1 MGGFDDLGARGR
13 AGAVAGQGV
22 PPGGLTG
29 MGETATEDEL
39 RRRLERH
46 PADRYP
52 VQHATAR
59 FHLGVALAGAGRLDE
74 AEEHLAAACRLFP
87 ADGMP
92 AEHAKAANGWAAV
105 LRLLGRP
112 AEAAATF
119 AVAASMFE
127 RAGLALE
134 QGAAVFNLGLAE
146 RERGGGGV
154 EDAFRRARALL
165 DPERVP
171 AQAGAAARELGA
183 ALLAAGRL
191 DEAVA
196 CLREAVELAGRAG
209 DGPGL
214 AGAANVLGVA
224 HLALGDAG
232 AAAESLEQSVAA
244 SPRSVR
250 PGGYAMAKANLALAD
265 EARGRTA
272 QARLAAQ
279 QALGTPGAPAP
290 VQAQAADVLARLG
303 DGPGAVWAV
312 LDDLPPGRWPAVVRD
327 ELARWVDAGPQRRA
341 SEAAA
346 WVRGQARRAG
356 AGEDLAEVLLGA
368 LVELAPAAMETVI
381 DSVVAAAAA
390 AADGPETFVAPCS
403 RAMARFPVPQWMRL
417 RDRFE
422 RASADAGLDAAW

>member
-1 MGGFDDLGARGR
+1 M
-13 AGAVAGQGV
+13 AGEGV
-22 PPGGLTG
+22 PPDGLIG
-29 MGETATEDEL
+29 VEGTATEDEL
-39 RRRLERH
+39 RRRLDRH

-59 FHLGVALAGAGRLDE
+59 FHLGVALARAGRLDE

-92 AEHAKAANGWAAV
+92 AEHGKAANGRGAV

-119 AVAASMFE
+119 ADAASMFE
-127 RAGLALE
+127 RAGLPLE

-146 RERGGGGV
+146 RERGGGGG
-154 EDAFRRARALL
+154 EDAFRRARTLL
-165 DPERVP
+165 DPDRVP
-171 AQAGAAARELGA
+171 AQAGAAARELGVS
-183 ALLAAGRL
+183 LLAAGRL

-196 CLREAVELAGRAG
+196 CLRDAVDLAGRAG

-232 AAAESLEQSVAA
+232 AAADSLEQSVAA

-250 PGGYAMAKANLALAD
+250 PDGYAMAKANLALAH
-265 EARGRTA
+265 EARGGTA

-279 QALGTPGAPAP
+279 QALATPGAPVP

-303 DGPGAVWAV
+303 DEPGAVWAV

-327 ELARWVDAGPQRRA
+327 ELARWVDAGPERRA

-346 WVRGQARRAG
+346 WVRGQARRAA
-356 AGEDLAEVLLGA
+356 AGEDLAEVLLGVLA
-368 LVELAPAAMETVI
+368 ELPPAAMEAVI
-381 DSVVAAAAA
+381 HSVVAAAAT
-390 AADGPETFVAPCS
+390 AADGPETFVAQCS
-403 RAMARFPVPQWMRL
+403 RAMARFAVPQWMRL